1 MSAVGKLKHDA
12 PPSRLHKEDLD
23 VTRFVI
29 CLDGT
34 WNNAATEHER
44 ADGSKVYRPTNVLKL
59 ARATR
64 LRDDQGQLQIA
75 YYDTGIGSMNRAPSG
90 AARIVRAADNILG
103 GALGAGF
110 EINIEEAYTFL
121 TNNWTPGDEIFI
133 FGFSRGAAQARS
145 LCRFIEWAGGFPVK
159 ADAFYV
165 PKLYTEYLDGHGRGS
180 AADFWDL
187 RNQGRRAE
195 GRALLQPIAPARVRY
210 LGVWD
215 TVLALGSRFRPSWMS
230 HPEKTAFHTPAT
242 PPANVDRVR
251 HALAID
257 ERRHDFQAEI
267 FAPGGQDVEQRWF
280 AGVHS
285 NVGGGLSEDGLA
297 NCALR
302 WIVDEAKAL
311 GLAVDDE
318 FLHYYRPFPM
328 GRASKKTKAF
338 AAADTVLRP
347 LRGFKGERDLL
358 AVDGMTLDPSV
369 ITRLNADASAHDTMD
384 GPYRPTNLLR
394 YLAHHPELE
403 AQLSDE
409 VRRAVA
415 GA

>member
-1 MSAVGKLKHDA
+1 M
-12 PPSRLHKEDLD
+12 
-23 VTRFVI
+23 TRFVI

-59 ARATR
+59 ARATC
-64 LRDDQGQLQIA
+64 LHDAQGQLQIA
-75 YYDTGIGSMNRAPSG
+75 YYDTGIGSMNRAPNG
-90 AARIVRAADNILG
+90 AARIVRAADNVLG

-121 TNNWTPGDEIFI
+121 ANNWAPGDEVFV

-145 LCRFIEWAGGFPVK
+145 LCRFVEWVGGFPAK
-159 ADAFYV
+159 TDAYYV
-165 PKLYTEYLDGHGRGS
+165 PKLYSEYLDKHGRGS
-180 AADFWDL
+180 AADFWEQ
-187 RNQGRRAE
+187 RNQRRRAE
-195 GRALLQPIAPARVRY
+195 GRALLQPLASARVRY

-230 HPEKTAFHTPAT
+230 RSDKTGFHTPAV

-267 FAPGGQDVEQRWF
+267 FAPGGKDVEQRWF

-285 NVGGGLSEDGLA
+285 NVGGGLGEDGLA
-297 NCALR
+297 NGALH
-302 WIVDEAKAL
+302 WIVDEARAL
-311 GLAVDDE
+311 GLAVDEE
-318 FLHYYRPFPM
+318 FLRFYRPFPL
-328 GRASKKTKAF
+328 GRASAKTKAF
-338 AAADTVLRP
+338 VAVDAMLRP

-369 ITRLNADASAHDTMD
+369 IARLNADPGAHETMD
-384 GPYRPTNLLR
+384 GPYRPANLLR
-394 YLAHHPELE
+394 YLARHPEFE

-415 GA
+415 GV